1 MALAPKLKEPG
12 GRERKEGKG
21 KEGEGR
27 GKGGREGG
35 MWASDAPHWGLC
47 TGV

>member
-12 GRERKEGKG
+12 GREERREGKG
-21 KEGEGR
+21 R
-27 GKGGREGG
+27 KGGRREGE